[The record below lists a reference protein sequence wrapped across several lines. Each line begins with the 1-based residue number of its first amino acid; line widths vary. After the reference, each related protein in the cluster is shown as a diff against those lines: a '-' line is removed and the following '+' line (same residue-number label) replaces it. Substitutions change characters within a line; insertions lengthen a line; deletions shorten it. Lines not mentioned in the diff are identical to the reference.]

1 MKTAEPLRFKIIDI
15 AIGLLLGVAYI
26 PLFVA
31 EKINAIMENMAERY
45 LDYRRSLKP

>member
-1 MKTAEPLRFKIIDI
+1 MKTAEPLKFKIIDI
-15 AIGLLLGVAYI
+15 AIGLLLGVAFI

-31 EKINAIMENMAERY
+31 EKINALVEHMAESY